1 MRKQDKLSSSNS
13 LFCPLIPTFTRC
25 TWMHQCS
32 SQHLCV
38 LVQTL
43 WPKST
48 ASSSSACSV
57 WPQVTSPV
65 PSTAA
70 WSLSAGRREAPPSLG
85 RFTVNHPDRTRLP
98 DRLKKDTVSE
108 WSWSCDGTAFSFSQ
122 FMTRSKANISNQR
135 NTVKIVKSSFLWT
148 TKIKMIN

>member
-13 LFCPLIPTFTRC
+13 LFWPLIPTFTRC

-48 ASSSSACSV
+48 VSSSSACSV

-65 PSTAA
+65 PSAAA
-70 WSLSAGRREAPPSLG
+70 WSLSAGRREAPPWLG

-108 WSWSCDGTAFSFSQ
+108 WSWSCDGTAFSFFSLWHGQ
-122 FMTRSKANISNQR
+122 RRTSVIKEILLKSLKAPFYGR
-135 NTVKIVKSSFLWT
+135 PKWKW
-148 TKIKMIN
+148 